1 MWNTTNYPTDKERI
15 RDRLSLPANRLVL
28 NQLQAA
34 MDSLEREYPDG
45 ILAVQAKLD
54 RLDQLEVE
62 RDAAQADPNYN
73 LKKADVLEWFDNNKT
88 AGYDLVWEKLIRDIA
103 TTLDVESL
111 INNDSTSNNWQQGYL
126 GRS

>member
-15 RDRLSLPANRLVL
+15 SDRLSLPSNRLVL

-73 LKKADVLEWFDNNKT
+73 LKKEDVLEWFDNNKT